1 MATDQDPQRGAR
13 AAAGLFGELQRYAV
27 GGHDVVAPDGAFV
40 LVRRRHRGGQAHR
53 GRSCHVSPER
63 PANRGVAVRPRASCL
78 SRSSA
83 LFPERD
89 RSRRHAQQFH
99 RDSVRESLRLR
110 ARRRAARRL
119 TSSCSL
125 PSVYS
130 LLFSRCRDSLRGE
143 FTTILPRSVPYRP
156 RRSRRHQDRGWELG
170 LRRRICPCDSPPRRH
185 GAGDFGR
192 SAPGS
197 LEPDTSVVCRRVNQL
212 T

>member
-1 MATDQDPQRGAR
+1 MAADQDPQLGAR
-13 AAAGLFGELQRYAV
+13 AAAGLFGELQRHALN
-27 GGHDVVAPDGAFV
+27 GHDIVAPDRAFV
-40 LVRRRHRGGQAHR
+40 LIRRRPRGGQAQR

-110 ARRRAARRL
+110 ASRRAARRL

-130 LLFSRCRDSLRGE
+130 LLFSRCRDSLAKIGAIPASTIE
-143 FTTILPRSVPYRP
+143 TTPGAGLEARTQTADLP
-156 RRSRRHQDRGWELG
+156 
-170 LRRRICPCDSPPRRH
+170 LRFSLPRRH

-197 LEPDTSVVCRRVNQL
+197 LEPNTSVVCRWVNQL

>member
-1 MATDQDPQRGAR
+1 MATDQDPQPGAR

-40 LVRRRHRGGQAHR
+40 LVRRRHSEGQAQR
-53 GRSCHVSPER
+53 GRSCRVSRER

-78 SRSSA
+78 SRSPA

-99 RDSVRESLRLR
+99 RDSVRDSLRLR
-110 ARRRAARRL
+110 GRRRAAQRS

-125 PSVYS
+125 PSV
-130 LLFSRCRDSLRGE
+130 LLLTLQPLSRRPSWK
-143 FTTILPRSVPYRP
+143 FTTILPRSVPYRL

-170 LRRRICPCDSPPRRH
+170 LRRRICPCDSPP
-185 GAGDFGR
+185 AFT
-192 SAPGS
+192 APA
-197 LEPDTSVVCRRVNQL
+197 TSVARLPAGLNRTLQL
-212 T
+212 CAVRWTS

>member
-1 MATDQDPQRGAR
+1 LSQLSSHTVPPPWPFVSS
-13 AAAGLFGELQRYAV
+13 AAIFRQ
-27 GGHDVVAPDGAFV
+27 P
-40 LVRRRHRGGQAHR
+40 
-53 GRSCHVSPER
+53 SSHVSPER

-78 SRSSA
+78 SRSPA
-83 LFPERD
+83 MFPERD

-99 RDSVRESLRLR
+99 RDLVCESLRLR
-110 ARRRAARRL
+110 ARRRAAQRL

-143 FTTILPRSVPYRP
+143 FTTILPRSVPYRL

-170 LRRRICPCDSPPRRH
+170 LRRRICPCDSPP
-185 GAGDFGR
+185 AFT
-192 SAPGS
+192 APA
-197 LEPDTSVVCRRVNQL
+197 TSVAWLPAGLNRTLQLCAVDQL